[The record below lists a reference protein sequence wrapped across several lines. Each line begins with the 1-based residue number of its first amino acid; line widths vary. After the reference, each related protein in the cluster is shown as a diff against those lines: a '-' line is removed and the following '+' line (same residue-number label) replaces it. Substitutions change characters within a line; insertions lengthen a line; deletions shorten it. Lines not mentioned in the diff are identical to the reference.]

1 MADFAVQSEPAQPET
16 DTAGSRHPGSVSRW
30 SMLRVPLALS
40 LALCLT
46 VPESEVRAK
55 LFKMNL
61 IVKNLRRASI

>member
-1 MADFAVQSEPAQPET
+1 
-16 DTAGSRHPGSVSRW
+16 
-30 SMLRVPLALS
+30 MLHVPLALS

-55 LFKMNL
+55 LFKTNL